1 MYKHTEKNIC
11 WWIITTAA
19 TFLHTHFL
27 MSAHLSFDF
36 ATAAEVVITWA
47 ESLEDSVLA
56 LSHSVRQIQFSISF
70 RNGNA
75 VAATN
80 LSEVVMR

>member
-1 MYKHTEKNIC
+1 
-11 WWIITTAA
+11 
-19 TFLHTHFL
+19 
-27 MSAHLSFDF
+27 MSAHLSFDY
-36 ATAAEVVITWA
+36 ATAAAAGVVITWA

-56 LSHSVRQIQFSISF
+56 LSHSVSFQIQFSISF

-75 VAATN
+75 AAAATN